1 MQKEQKR
8 NLLKKAAGQIRKVAE
23 RTEENH
29 FSAGGFYKPKKP
41 AVKK

>member
-1 MQKEQKR
+1 MLKEQKR

-29 FSAGGFYKPKKP
+29 FSDSGFYKPKKP
-41 AVKK
+41 VVKE